1 MTESALDNAFAPDVA
16 TSPKDVDASFAFSIS
31 FEVLDESLLNFSRSC
46 SYSLILLFAF
56 VSRSLISAF
65 VESTESEMLNTEF
78 FKISAIVS
86 DATEENVLLTCV
98 WIVLAPELVIF
109 GAIALSFSLI

>member
-1 MTESALDNAFAPDVA
+1 
-16 TSPKDVDASFAFSIS
+16 
-31 FEVLDESLLNFSRSC
+31 
-46 SYSLILLFAF
+46 
-56 VSRSLISAF
+56 
-65 VESTESEMLNTEF
+65 MLNTES

-86 DATEENVLLTCV
+86 DATEEKVLLTCV

>member
-46 SYSLILLFAF
+46 SYSLILLF
-56 VSRSLISAF
+56 
-65 VESTESEMLNTEF
+65 VELTESEMLNTES

-86 DATEENVLLTCV
+86 DATEEKVLLTCV

>member
-65 VESTESEMLNTEF
+65 VESTESEMNTES

-86 DATEENVLLTCV
+86 DATEEKVLLTCV

>member
-16 TSPKDVDASFAFSIS
+16 ASPRDVEASFAFSIS
-31 FEVLDESLLNFSRSC
+31 FDVLDESSLNFSKSC

-65 VESTESEMLNTEF
+65 VELTESEMLNTES
-78 FKISAIVS
+78 FKIPAIVS
-86 DATEENVLLTCV
+86 EATEENVLLTCV